1 MGLID
6 NLTQIMEKK
15 NISAYQLEKAGIVKQ
30 TTFTSWKKGTQPA
43 LDKIINIMQYIE
55 VTPNELFGY
64 PTEKLLTENEQ
75 ELLEQFRKLSD
86 RDQIKFI
93 GRIEEYIKNAHVSHK
108 LPHQGPYFFPLC
120 RQKFFRISM
129 CL

>member
-43 LDKIINIMQYIE
+43 LDKIINIMQY
-55 VTPNELFGY
+55 

-93 GRIEEYIKNAHVSHK
+93 GRIEEFTKERGNKNE
-108 LPHQGPYFFPLC
+108 
-120 RQKFFRISM
+120 
-129 CL
+129 

>member
-6 NLTQIMEKK
+6 NLTRIMEKK

-43 LDKIINIMQYIE
+43 LDKIIKIMQYIE

-75 ELLEQFRKLSD
+75 ELLEQFRKLSN

-93 GRIEEYIKNAHVSHK
+93 GRIEEFTKERGNKNE
-108 LPHQGPYFFPLC
+108 
-120 RQKFFRISM
+120 
-129 CL
+129 

>member
-30 TTFTSWKKGTQPA
+30 TPFTSWKKGTQPA
-43 LDKIINIMQYIE
+43 LDKIINIMRYIE

-64 PTEKLLTENEQ
+64 PTEKILTENEQ

-86 RDQIKFI
+86 
-93 GRIEEYIKNAHVSHK
+93 
-108 LPHQGPYFFPLC
+108 
-120 RQKFFRISM
+120 
-129 CL
+129 